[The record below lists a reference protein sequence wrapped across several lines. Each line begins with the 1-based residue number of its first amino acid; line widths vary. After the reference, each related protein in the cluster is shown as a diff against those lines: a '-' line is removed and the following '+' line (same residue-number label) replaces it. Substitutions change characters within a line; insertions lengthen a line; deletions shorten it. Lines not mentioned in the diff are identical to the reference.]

1 MGAFDRAW
9 AFLKSDADDYYTGF
23 NKVGDR
29 IHPDGTFIPD
39 YEMTDEEHMQMVR
52 DHMALPMEERRLAE
66 TPRFSIDYN
75 RATIQQPI
83 GGSADDHDAY
93 LHDLIERDILSEI
106 EKEGGA
112 LGMKN
117 LKDIADEQNLNEV
130 LSQMEAAGKIFR
142 HEDGDIYTHEPEGN

>member
-1 MGAFDRAW
+1 MGAFDKAW
-9 AFLKSDADDYYTGF
+9 AFLKSDSDDYYTGF
-23 NKVGDR
+23 NQLGDR
-29 IHPDGTFIPD
+29 IDPYGTFIPD
-39 YEMTDEEHMQMVR
+39 ADMTDEEHMQMVR
-52 DHMALPMEERRLAE
+52 DHMALPIEQRKIAE
-66 TPRFSIDYN
+66 TRQFLLDNP
-75 RATIQQPI
+75 PI
-83 GGSADDHDAY
+83 GGSADAHDAY
-93 LHDLIERDILSEI
+93 LHDLIEQDILSEI

>member
-9 AFLKSDADDYYTGF
+9 AFLKSDARQFLLD
-23 NKVGDR
+23 N
-29 IHPDGTFIPD
+29 P
-39 YEMTDEEHMQMVR
+39 
-52 DHMALPMEERRLAE
+52 
-66 TPRFSIDYN
+66 
-75 RATIQQPI
+75 PI
-83 GGSADDHDAY
+83 GGSADAHDAY
-93 LHDLIERDILSEI
+93 LHDLIEQDILSEI

-117 LKDIADEQNLNEV
+117 LSGIADEQNLNEV

>member
-9 AFLKSDADDYYTGF
+9 AFLKSD
-23 NKVGDR
+23 
-29 IHPDGTFIPD
+29 
-39 YEMTDEEHMQMVR
+39 
-52 DHMALPMEERRLAE
+52 
-66 TPRFSIDYN
+66 
-75 RATIQQPI
+75 
-83 GGSADDHDAY
+83 
-93 LHDLIERDILSEI
+93 IEQDILSEI